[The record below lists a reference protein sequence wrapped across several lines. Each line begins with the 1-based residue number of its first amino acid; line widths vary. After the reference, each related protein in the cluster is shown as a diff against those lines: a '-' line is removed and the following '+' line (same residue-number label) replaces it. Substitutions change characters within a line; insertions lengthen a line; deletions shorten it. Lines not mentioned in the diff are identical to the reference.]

1 MTFRRVA
8 DVSEIRPGAAR
19 VFDVGNREIAVCN
32 VDGELY
38 AIDNVC
44 SHDEGSLDQG
54 EVIGC
59 EIECP
64 KHGARFDVRNG
75 KVTAPPAFLTLDVFP
90 VRVVGSEVEVDV

>member
-8 DVSEIRPGAAR
+8 AVSEIRPGAAR
-19 VFDVGNREIAVCN
+19 VFDVGDREIAACN
-32 VDGELY
+32 VNGELY

-64 KHGARFDVRNG
+64 EAQGPLRHQKRQGHR
-75 KVTAPPAFLTLDVFP
+75 TAGVSAVG
-90 VRVVGSEVEVDV
+90 RVPGQGRGQRGGG